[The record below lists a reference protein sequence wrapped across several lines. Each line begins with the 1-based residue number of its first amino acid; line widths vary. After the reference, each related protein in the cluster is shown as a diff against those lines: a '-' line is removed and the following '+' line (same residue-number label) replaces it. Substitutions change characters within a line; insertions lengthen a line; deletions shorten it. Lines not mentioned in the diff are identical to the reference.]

1 MFNYIKDRFC
11 FDQSIKF
18 DTFEIV
24 NDQIMSNP
32 NVNIEWIHE
41 SRLNDQYQ
49 IHVFEDYTIRL
60 RYGNLRSKSYIL
72 NALKELEIPMKVGIY
87 EGGPDSNIRGIIEGF
102 YGEPWSHE
110 DRLDVVDFMDEFHMN
125 AFFYA
130 PKDDAYHR
138 ELWRTPYPKKEFL
151 QLQEIIK
158 HCQNKNIDFYF
169 CISPGKDF
177 NYLNEE
183 DYQQLYLKIHQVIN
197 IGVSHISILFDD
209 IDYKLT
215 EDAILKYKRPGIAHA
230 HVANVLLE
238 KIKKEHETV
247 ELIMC
252 PTEYYLNKQT
262 QYIDDLKQHVHKDV
276 WMFWTGYNTVA
287 EVIPDLDGKRM
298 LEYFG
303 HKLLL
308 WDNYPVNDMAT
319 HRLFLGPLKHRSKKI
334 FLTHEGMIS
343 NPMIQWHA
351 SKIPLITMA
360 LFMWDTH
367 AYNPQLAYEY
377 AIKKLAKHDDV
388 LFEKIK
394 IFADEH
400 KSNILYEEEDPLDV
414 AIEKN
419 DLNQIAQYY
428 SNLIDA
434 IDYLEMYLDKKM
446 LNNFKPWIHI
456 IKEDVELLNKMINK
470 EGITVERLKDRAYV
484 SGRNTV
490 MKLMKKLNLIDDEY
504 FKKKRINYW
513 LQKDAQL

>member
-1 MFNYIKDRFC
+1 
-11 FDQSIKF
+11 
-18 DTFEIV
+18 
-24 NDQIMSNP
+24 
-32 NVNIEWIHE
+32 
-41 SRLNDQYQ
+41 
-49 IHVFEDYTIRL
+49 
-60 RYGNLRSKSYIL
+60 
-72 NALKELEIPMKVGIY
+72 
-87 EGGPDSNIRGIIEGF
+87 
-102 YGEPWSHE
+102 
-110 DRLDVVDFMDEFHMN
+110 
-125 AFFYA
+125 
-130 PKDDAYHR
+130 
-138 ELWRTPYPKKEFL
+138 
-151 QLQEIIK
+151 
-158 HCQNKNIDFYF
+158 
-169 CISPGKDF
+169 
-177 NYLNEE
+177 
-183 DYQQLYLKIHQVIN
+183 
-197 IGVSHISILFDD
+197 
-209 IDYKLT
+209 
-215 EDAILKYKRPGIAHA
+215 
-230 HVANVLLE
+230 
-238 KIKKEHETV
+238 
-247 ELIMC
+247 
-252 PTEYYLNKQT
+252 
-262 QYIDDLKQHVHKDV
+262 
-276 WMFWTGYNTVA
+276 
-287 EVIPDLDGKRM
+287 
-298 LEYFG
+298 
-303 HKLLL
+303 
-308 WDNYPVNDMAT
+308 
-319 HRLFLGPLKHRSKKI
+319 
-334 FLTHEGMIS
+334 
-343 NPMIQWHA
+343 
-351 SKIPLITMA
+351 MA